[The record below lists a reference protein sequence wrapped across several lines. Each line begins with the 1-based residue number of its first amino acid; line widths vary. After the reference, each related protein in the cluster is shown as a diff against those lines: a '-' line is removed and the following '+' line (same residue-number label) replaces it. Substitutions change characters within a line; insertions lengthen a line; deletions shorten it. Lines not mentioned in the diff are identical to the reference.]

1 MNHPTLAQKIGAIML
16 IAGTAIGAGMLGM
29 PIVSGVC
36 GFSNSML
43 LIMFCFITMLANL
56 FLLLEATLYCKDPYA
71 NIIGLTREHLG
82 PIWSAICWVCFML
95 LLYSILA
102 SYISAGGDLVLQ
114 IQPKFLN
121 MSQDASMITFAI
133 LFSFVIIL
141 GVSSLDRVNRVLML
155 GLLGSFFLIVTML
168 MPFVTSKHL
177 NYTGHPAY
185 LANAFP
191 IIAAAFT
198 SHLVLPSVKS
208 YVGNLN
214 SVKQVL
220 LIGSLVPLCLYVLWQ
235 LVVLGITHTTGPYS
249 VHAIAIS
256 QSPIS
261 DFLNFLTVEHHLLT
275 IGFLTKCFFLFAITT
290 SFLGVLLSLNDF
302 LADGFQVKDRSFK
315 NRMYLLLLSITPPL
329 FFALFSN
336 SAFTLTLNFAGFFI
350 AILYC
355 IIPALVV
362 IKCRRRHE
370 PAAYKLPGGWPILI
384 VLLVFGI
391 VFAVASVMSSM
402 GWLPHPA

>member
-1 MNHPTLAQKIGAIML
+1 ML

-43 LIMFCFITMLANL
+43 LILFCFVTMLANL

-82 PIWSAICWVCFML
+82 PAWSAVCWTCFML

-114 IQPKFLN
+114 IQPKFLD
-121 MSQDASMITFAI
+121 MSQNISMIAFAI

-141 GVSSLDRVNRVLML
+141 GVSSLDRLNRLLMI
-155 GLLGSFFLIVTML
+155 GLLGSFFIIVSML
-168 MPFVTSKHL
+168 MPFVSSKHI

-220 LIGSLVPLCLYVLWQ
+220 LIGSFVPLGLYVLWQ

-249 VHAIAIS
+249 VHAIAVS

-261 DFLNFLTVEHHLLT
+261 DFLHFLTVEYHLVT
-275 IGFLTKCFFLFAITT
+275 IGILTKCFFLFAITT

-302 LADGFQVKDRSFK
+302 LADGFQIKDRSLK
-315 NRMYLLLLSITPPL
+315 NRFYLLILSIAPPL
-329 FFALFSN
+329 FFALYSN

-355 IIPALVV
+355 IIPTLVV
-362 IKCRRRHE
+362 IKNRRQNK
-370 PAAYKLPGGWPILI
+370 PAAFKLPGGWPTIIALF
-384 VLLVFGI
+384 VFGI
-391 VFAVASVMSSM
+391 IFAAASIMSSM